1 MHLRYAT
8 EADFAGFVELPLPYR
23 VRAFAAVE
31 GERVLGV
38 GGLAYLPDGTVGAFV
53 HADDEAR
60 KHRIAAH
67 KAGLRAMA
75 EAEALGLKC
84 VVAMASEEV
93 EAAERWLLRLGFAPE
108 VHNDATVYVW
118 RKGGA
123 LNG

>member
-1 MHLRYAT
+1 MQLRYAT

-60 KHRIAAH
+60 KHKVAAH

-75 EAEALGLKC
+75 EAEALGLGC
-84 VVAMASEEV
+84 VVAMAASDI
-93 EAAERWLLRLGFAPE
+93 EASKRWLLRLGFAPE
-108 VHNDATVYVW
+108 VHNGETAYVW
-118 RKGGA
+118 RKGGH
-123 LNG
+123 